1 MVVWFCQRPPSIRQR
16 KKTKIVS
23 FASIIF
29 TRFSVSQWTCQIV
42 CFIIIVPSNFC
53 FSNSYRATIDFFLEI
68 KSFRQN
74 RCVFIYVKIFFTC
87 MCRNLFLLHEN
98 HHNVVQHTI
107 MGWKRDKKPS
117 ALCSNKWMATERK
130 RKKLWFDSLQFIL
143 LNVWVSLLFFSLSTF
158 KLSTWKFVYRT
169 SITIFETLM
178 YSQTHGKKNC
188 HHCHHHQHRTTLCAP
203 VQRYQPWYNIFQR
216 V

>member
-1 MVVWFCQRPPSIRQR
+1 MVVWFRQRPPSIRQR
-16 KKTKIVS
+16 KKTKIVL

-42 CFIIIVPSNFC
+42 CFIIIVPSNFFKFISRNNWF
-53 FSNSYRATIDFFLEI
+53 FSREI

-74 RCVFIYVKIFFTC
+74 RCVFIYVKIFSTC

-117 ALCSNKWMATERK
+117 ALCSNKWMAIERK
-130 RKKLWFDSLQFIL
+130 RKKLWFDSVQFIL

-178 YSQTHGKKNC
+178 YSQTHEKKKLSSLSSSSTS
-188 HHCHHHQHRTTLCAP
+188 HHIMCTRPKVPTM
-203 VQRYQPWYNIFQR
+203 V
-216 V
+216 